1 MKNNSHVPQ
10 QRAGVNI
17 LTDAVS
23 ALEAVNSRRM
33 SLDDY
38 LDQELAHPEYRRTVS
53 DLLFHV
59 FRRQKTL
66 LAGIKAHSKKPPAPA
81 VQNILLTVLAQI
93 TFQSGIAKE
102 SALNIAVDYTK
113 NNIGPFEAKFVN
125 ALVRNILREGGIR
138 LTDTPADILPQ
149 AVLKR
154 WQERFSEAELLSLT
168 KAFLTPPEF
177 TFRAERDL
185 PPPAGAVETVSFG
198 NFRFYRTGSPG
209 EILASPQL
217 ANGEIYIQDP
227 ATSLAPSLPD
237 YSKVNHALDL
247 CSAPGGKSLMLGERL
262 KAGAMLTA
270 ADRSARRQELT
281 RKNFSLRN
289 LPWRVVAAGAD
300 CIEGKYD
307 LILADV
313 PCSNTGVFR
322 RRPDA
327 LWRYNGSELARV
339 MHLQREILENIP
351 RLLLPGGQFVYSTCS
366 IEEQENHRQVEH
378 FLKAHPDFT
387 LKAEKQLYP
396 AAEHDGA
403 YAALLIRE
411 Q

>member
-1 MKNNSHVPQ
+1 MKNNSHAPQ

-177 TFRAERDL
+177 TFRAERNL

-247 CSAPGGKSLMLGERL
+247 CAAPGGKS
-262 KAGAMLTA
+262 LTA